1 MKREYPPLWRKGDSA
16 GDVDTITESNTYSS
30 LLQQFSFKPE
40 PRPWT
45 SICKSSLV
53 VGQEFTLTCYFLARH
68 RLAHYEEQGRR
79 QYDWNQQ
86 VLSLI
91 TVPAALLLV
100 AAFSHTQRTRQKTQ
114 TRLTDSILLAALL
127 RLLAAALKTLTASYS
142 SDTVH
147 ALAITGMVI
156 HVLGC
161 DYSYANG
168 IANTER
174 THGASS
180 PLSLSSS
187 YTRPPFRGGTM
198 SLNAIFF
205 STTLLASRLQSNW
218 TVHLFVSSSVTVFA
232 FYPATRHELFAK
244 APHKA
249 SYVLIL
255 STFLLVMATWVL
267 LDSLQEKVA
276 FGGML
281 LVIGLIVPTW
291 KYYLQR
297 YKIHIH
303 GPWDI
308 AHITKLED

>member
-1 MKREYPPLWRKGDSA
+1 MD
-16 GDVDTITESNTYSS
+16 DVHTIAESNTYAS

-40 PRPWT
+40 SRRWT
-45 SICKSSLV
+45 SICKNSLV

-68 RLAHYEEQGRR
+68 RLAHYEEQGRS
-79 QYDWNQQ
+79 YDWNQQ
-86 VLSLI
+86 VLSLV

-100 AAFSHTQRTRQKTQ
+100 AAFSHTQRTRHKTQ

-156 HVLGC
+156 HLLGC

-168 IANTER
+168 ITTTKRTEG
-174 THGASS
+174 TSS
-180 PLSLSSS
+180 SSLSSSS

-232 FYPATRHELFAK
+232 FYPATRHELSVK
-244 APHKA
+244 APQKA
-249 SYVLIL
+249 PYGKCGESKTKYSCRKTLCVRARFVGNNSNYLIY
-255 STFLLVMATWVL
+255 S
-267 LDSLQEKVA
+267 
-276 FGGML
+276 
-281 LVIGLIVPTW
+281 P
-291 KYYLQR
+291 QR
-297 YKIHIH
+297 
-303 GPWDI
+303 
-308 AHITKLED
+308 TTN